1 MSEHEIEEK
10 MSGEVQRARK
20 AFAFSVE
27 SILAKGGDGVRGDG
41 GRNGTGA
48 KRNHVMDEA
57 SLESKRAKLDELGKV
72 YLLGCDTVKHLTKV
86 FFIPRKT
93 LMKNP
98 GRARQNSRAKV
109 GINCTKSG
117 AHNKVDVCS
126 VFNTYISDLGP
137 LHRQLSLP
145 HTVPV
150 PTAASPT
157 PPPGKKIP

>member
-72 YLLGCDTVKHLTKV
+72 YLLGCENVK
-86 FFIPRKT
+86 
-93 LMKNP
+93 
-98 GRARQNSRAKV
+98 QNF
-109 GINCTKSG
+109 
-117 AHNKVDVCS
+117 H
-126 VFNTYISDLGP
+126 
-137 LHRQLSLP
+137 SL
-145 HTVPV
+145 
-150 PTAASPT
+150 
-157 PPPGKKIP
+157 

>member
-72 YLLGCDTVKHLTKV
+72 YLLGCDTVKHFLRRSSS
-86 FFIPRKT
+86 F
-93 LMKNP
+93 
-98 GRARQNSRAKV
+98 RAKHLK
-109 GINCTKSG
+109 GRTL
-117 AHNKVDVCS
+117 A
-126 VFNTYISDLGP
+126 GP
-137 LHRQLSLP
+137 RR
-145 HTVPV
+145 TVWQ
-150 PTAASPT
+150 
-157 PPPGKKIP
+157 G